1 MPWKT
6 KFLMN
11 QIIQKLK
18 VYLKKDI
25 TMLIKHLKRSDAM
38 ENKMLVE
45 SNGTEVDSGPRKE
58 YHNVDK

>member
-6 KFLMN
+6 KFLMK

-18 VYLKKDI
+18 VYPKKDI

-38 ENKMLVE
+38 INEMLVE
-45 SNGTEVDSGPRKE
+45 SNGAEFNSGPQKG

>member
-6 KFLMN
+6 KFLMK

-18 VYLKKDI
+18 VYPKKDI

-38 ENKMLVE
+38 ENEMLVE
-45 SNGTEVDSGPRKE
+45 SNGTEVDSGP
-58 YHNVDK
+58 